1 MKTAVLI
8 SKDTVL
14 IAITERILEGY
25 CRIVPFTNIQSALD
39 YIYSIIPNLM
49 IVDMGID
56 DPAAIEILNTLK
68 GDPIFTHLPVLAV
81 IDERSQVPDWE
92 NVLAEDFVR
101 NSSIERDLMA
111 RARLCIIRSERVVEV
126 NPLTRLPGNIS
137 IIRTIQGLI
146 DKGDIFGTAYA
157 DLDNF
162 KPFNDHYGFSRGDE
176 VIKMTGRLILNI
188 VKNRQSHGSFV
199 GHIGG
204 DDFIFVM
211 DADLIDETAQEVIST
226 FDRIIS
232 TFYDPDEKAAGGIV
246 SADRQGKMKS
256 FPLMSISI
264 GVTTNKVRPFSHYGE
279 LTEIVSEMKH
289 HAKRSKG
296 SCFRS
301 DKRSVSQAKEK
312 TSAEQA

>member
-14 IAITERILEGY
+14 VAITERILEGY
-25 CRIVPFTNIQSALD
+25 CRIVPFTNIQSGLD

-49 IVDMGID
+49 IVDMCID
-56 DPAAIEILNTLK
+56 DPDTIQILNTLK

-81 IDERSQVPDWE
+81 IDEHSHIPDWE
-92 NVLAEDFVR
+92 SILAEDYVWK
-101 NSSIERDLMA
+101 SSIENDLMP
-111 RARLCIIRSERVVEV
+111 RARLSIIRSERVVEV

-137 IIRTIQGLI
+137 IIRTIQGSI
-146 DKGDIFGTAYA
+146 DKGEIFGAAYA

-188 VKNRQSHGSFV
+188 VKNRQPHGSFV

-211 DADLIDETAQEVIST
+211 DADLIDETAQEVVST
-226 FDRIIS
+226 FDRIIA

-246 SADRQGKMKS
+246 STDRQGNKKS
-256 FPLMSISI
+256 FPLMTISI
-264 GVTTNKVRPFSHYGE
+264 GVASNKIRAFSHYGE

-296 SCFRS
+296 SSVKS
-301 DKRSVSQAKEK
+301 DKRNISQLKEK
-312 TSAEQA
+312 TSTD

>member
-8 SKDTVL
+8 SRDTVL
-14 IAITERILEGY
+14 PAIAERILEGY
-25 CRIVPFTNIQSALD
+25 CRVVPFSNIQSGLD

-49 IVDMGID
+49 IIDMSVAD
-56 DPAAIEILNTLK
+56 APTIEALNTLK
-68 GDPIFTHLPVLAV
+68 ADPIFTHLPVLAV
-81 IDERSQVPDWE
+81 VDEHMPTPDWE
-92 NVLAEDFVR
+92 TVLVEDYLWK
-101 NSSIERDLMA
+101 SSIEKDLLA
-111 RARLCIIRSERVVEV
+111 RAHLSVIRSERVVEV

-137 IIRTIQGLI
+137 IIRNIQGLL
-146 DKGDIFGTAYA
+146 DKGDVFGAAYA

-188 VKNRQSHGSFV
+188 VKNRQPHGSFV

-211 DADLIDETAQEVIST
+211 DAELIDETAGEVVVT

-232 TFYDPDEKAAGGIV
+232 TFYDPGDRDAGCIV
-246 SADRQGKMKS
+246 SADRQGNTNT

-264 GVTTNKVRPFSHYGE
+264 GVASNSNRTFTHYGE
-279 LTEIVSEMKH
+279 MTEIVSEMKH
-289 HAKRSKG
+289 YAKRSKG
-296 SCFRS
+296 SCFRTDMRCPAAS
-301 DKRSVSQAKEK
+301 DEGKSVE
-312 TSAEQA
+312 